1 MTTQLAAPADTG
13 LVSRSIVLRLAAIEA
28 RRFARHPL
36 FLVGLALV
44 VLTGVSEV
52 VKTPPTVGALGL
64 PIEPA
69 MGLGVFGLVVA
80 ARLTRSTSRALD
92 SLGAPPVPERYRTA
106 AMALAC
112 LVPAGVAL
120 VWSLFMLVFFSV
132 RRPQPE
138 SWWFDTLP
146 AADIICYYLAAA
158 VVAAYGG
165 PVLGVVVGRWLR
177 WSGAPLVVAV
187 LLVALTIVGSG
198 LIEAVRPFRQVM
210 PWTSWYGGDNGAGA
224 DLYYPGNPRWWLL
237 YTICLCLLAVVAA
250 LLHDRE
256 LPRRRL
262 QVAAAVLLVV
272 AVATCVASITTGPQ
286 QTQVSPP
293 VLHPEQ
299 VR

>member
-1 MTTQLAAPADTG
+1 MTATLASPESQG
-13 LVSRSIVLRLAAIEA
+13 LASRSIVLRLGALEA
-28 RRFARHPL
+28 KRYARHPL
-36 FLVGLALV
+36 FLVGVALV
-44 VLTGVSEV
+44 VVSAVSEV
-52 VKTPPTVGALGL
+52 LKTPPNVGALGL

-69 MGLGVFGLVVA
+69 MGLGVFGLIVA
-80 ARLTRSTSRALD
+80 ARLTRSTTRALE

-120 VWSLFMLVFFSV
+120 VWSTFMLIVFSV
-132 RRPQPE
+132 RRPRPE
-138 SWWFDTLP
+138 AWWFDTLP

-165 PVLGVVVGRWLR
+165 PILGVVVGRYLR

-187 LLVALTIVGSG
+187 LLVAVTILGSG
-198 LIEAVRPFRQVM
+198 LVEAVRPYRQIM
-210 PWTSWYGGDNGAGA
+210 PWTGWYGGDNGAGA
-224 DLYYPGNPRWWLL
+224 DLYYQGNPRWWLL
-237 YTICLCLLAVVAA
+237 YTICLCALAVVAA

-256 LPRRRL
+256 LPRRKL
-262 QVAAAVLLVV
+262 QVVAAVLVLV
-272 AVATCVASITTGPQ
+272 AVLACVASITTGPQ